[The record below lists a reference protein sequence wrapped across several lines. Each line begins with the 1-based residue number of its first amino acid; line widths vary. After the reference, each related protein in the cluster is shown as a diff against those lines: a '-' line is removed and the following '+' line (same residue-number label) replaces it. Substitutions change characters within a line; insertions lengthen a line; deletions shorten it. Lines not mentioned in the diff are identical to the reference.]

1 MMLLEISEHFVNTG
15 QNWNVGEKETY
26 ESFYRKLYKSN
37 STFRD
42 FGHSLQNNKF
52 LGDSNQANDSEI
64 KD

>member
-1 MMLLEISEHFVNTG
+1 M
-15 QNWNVGEKETY
+15 GEKEIY
-26 ESFYRKLYKSN
+26 EGFYRKLYKSN